1 MLVRQADLEGASPG
15 QISLLANNL
24 NLALGYEDNATL
36 LFSKDI
42 NASNFYASKSVSLSN
57 ATSAQALSLTSAA
70 RTQTFL
76 SQVAA
81 YSIAVAAGF
90 GSALFVLELDRLDN
104 LVRRMRL
111 RRTRL
116 NRGVKIDAT
125 KNPSIAPSVL
135 EFQPGLQFGRVL
147 FSESTS
153 FAGVHCVG
161 GFFAQWHSLQI
172 FLRGIGQRCE
182 GPDPELALCHN

>member
-1 MLVRQADLEGASPG
+1 MRFRQRAPLGILLVLVFCLSVGNENALGQSNQIDDTQSRLVQAFVMVQQADLEGASPA

-42 NASNFYASKSVSLSN
+42 NASNFYASKSASLSN

-70 RTQTFL
+70 RTQIFL
-76 SQVAA
+76 NQVAA

-90 GSALFVLELDRLDN
+90 GSALFVLELDRLEN

-116 NRGVKIDAT
+116 D
-125 KNPSIAPSVL
+125 
-135 EFQPGLQFGRVL
+135 
-147 FSESTS
+147 
-153 FAGVHCVG
+153 
-161 GFFAQWHSLQI
+161 
-172 FLRGIGQRCE
+172 
-182 GPDPELALCHN
+182 

>member
-1 MLVRQADLEGASPG
+1 MRFRQLAPLGILVALIFCLSVGNENAIGQSTQIDDARSKLVQAFVLVRQADFEGASPW

-36 LFSKDI
+36 LFSKDV
-42 NASNFYASKSVSLSN
+42 NASNFYANKSVSLSN

-90 GSALFVLELDRLDN
+90 GSALFVLELDRLEN

-116 NRGVKIDAT
+116 D
-125 KNPSIAPSVL
+125 
-135 EFQPGLQFGRVL
+135 
-147 FSESTS
+147 
-153 FAGVHCVG
+153 
-161 GFFAQWHSLQI
+161 
-172 FLRGIGQRCE
+172 
-182 GPDPELALCHN
+182 

>member
-1 MLVRQADLEGASPG
+1 MRFRQQAPLGILLVLIFCLLVGSENAIGQSTQIDDAQSKLVQAFVLVQQADLEGASQG

-42 NASNFYASKSVSLSN
+42 NASNFYANKSVSLSN

-76 SQVAA
+76 NRVAA
-81 YSIAVAAGF
+81 YSIAVAVGF
-90 GSALFVLELDRLDN
+90 GSALFVLEVHRVEN
-104 LVRRMRL
+104 LVRRMRS

-116 NRGVKIDAT
+116 D
-125 KNPSIAPSVL
+125 
-135 EFQPGLQFGRVL
+135 
-147 FSESTS
+147 
-153 FAGVHCVG
+153 
-161 GFFAQWHSLQI
+161 
-172 FLRGIGQRCE
+172 
-182 GPDPELALCHN
+182 

>member
-1 MLVRQADLEGASPG
+1 MRFRQRAPLGILLVLVFCLSVGNENALGQSNQIDDTQSRLVQAFVMVQQADLEGASPA

-42 NASNFYASKSVSLSN
+42 NASNFYASKSASLSN

-70 RTQTFL
+70 RTQIFL
-76 SQVAA
+76 NQVAA
-81 YSIAVAAGF
+81 YSIAVAAAF

-116 NRGVKIDAT
+116 D
-125 KNPSIAPSVL
+125 
-135 EFQPGLQFGRVL
+135 
-147 FSESTS
+147 
-153 FAGVHCVG
+153 
-161 GFFAQWHSLQI
+161 
-172 FLRGIGQRCE
+172 
-182 GPDPELALCHN
+182 

>member
-1 MLVRQADLEGASPG
+1 MRFRQRAPLGILLVLVSCLSVGNENAIGQSTQIDDAQSKLVQAFVLVRQADFEGASPW

-42 NASNFYASKSVSLSN
+42 NASNFYASKSASLSN

-70 RTQTFL
+70 RTQIFL
-76 SQVAA
+76 NQVAA

-116 NRGVKIDAT
+116 D
-125 KNPSIAPSVL
+125 
-135 EFQPGLQFGRVL
+135 
-147 FSESTS
+147 
-153 FAGVHCVG
+153 
-161 GFFAQWHSLQI
+161 
-172 FLRGIGQRCE
+172 
-182 GPDPELALCHN
+182 

>member
-1 MLVRQADLEGASPG
+1 MRFRQRAPLGILLVLVFCLSVGSENALGQSTQIDDTQSKLVEAFALVRQADLEGASPG
-15 QISLLANNL
+15 QTSLLANNL

-76 SQVAA
+76 NQVAA
-81 YSIAVAAGF
+81 YSIAVAAAI

-116 NRGVKIDAT
+116 D
-125 KNPSIAPSVL
+125 
-135 EFQPGLQFGRVL
+135 
-147 FSESTS
+147 
-153 FAGVHCVG
+153 
-161 GFFAQWHSLQI
+161 
-172 FLRGIGQRCE
+172 
-182 GPDPELALCHN
+182 

>member
-1 MLVRQADLEGASPG
+1 MRFRQRAPLGILLVLVFCLSVGNENALGQSNQIDDTQSRLVQAFVMVQQADLEGASPA

-42 NASNFYASKSVSLSN
+42 NASNFYASKSASLSN

-70 RTQTFL
+70 RTQIFL
-76 SQVAA
+76 NQVAA

-116 NRGVKIDAT
+116 D
-125 KNPSIAPSVL
+125 
-135 EFQPGLQFGRVL
+135 
-147 FSESTS
+147 
-153 FAGVHCVG
+153 
-161 GFFAQWHSLQI
+161 
-172 FLRGIGQRCE
+172 
-182 GPDPELALCHN
+182 

>member
-1 MLVRQADLEGASPG
+1 MRFRQRAPLGILLVLVFCLSVGNENALGQSNQIDDTQSRLVQAFVMVQQADLEGASPA

-42 NASNFYASKSVSLSN
+42 NASNFYASKSASLSN

-90 GSALFVLELDRLDN
+90 GSALFVLELDRLEN

-116 NRGVKIDAT
+116 D
-125 KNPSIAPSVL
+125 
-135 EFQPGLQFGRVL
+135 
-147 FSESTS
+147 
-153 FAGVHCVG
+153 
-161 GFFAQWHSLQI
+161 
-172 FLRGIGQRCE
+172 
-182 GPDPELALCHN
+182 

>member
-1 MLVRQADLEGASPG
+1 MRFRQRAPLGILLVLVFCLSVGNENALGQSNQIDDTQSRLVQAFVMVQQADLEGASPA

-24 NLALGYEDNATL
+24 NLALGYEDNAIQ

-42 NASNFYASKSVSLSN
+42 NASNFYASKSASLSN

-70 RTQTFL
+70 RTQIFL
-76 SQVAA
+76 NQVAA

-90 GSALFVLELDRLDN
+90 GSALFVLEFDRLDN

-116 NRGVKIDAT
+116 D
-125 KNPSIAPSVL
+125 
-135 EFQPGLQFGRVL
+135 
-147 FSESTS
+147 
-153 FAGVHCVG
+153 
-161 GFFAQWHSLQI
+161 
-172 FLRGIGQRCE
+172 
-182 GPDPELALCHN
+182 

>member
-1 MLVRQADLEGASPG
+1 MRFRQRAPLGILLVLVFCLSVGNENALGQSNQIDDTQSRLVQAFVMVQQADLEGASPA

-57 ATSAQALSLTSAA
+57 VTLAQALSLTGAA

-76 SQVAA
+76 NQVAA
-81 YSIAVAAGF
+81 YSIAVAAAF

-116 NRGVKIDAT
+116 D
-125 KNPSIAPSVL
+125 
-135 EFQPGLQFGRVL
+135 
-147 FSESTS
+147 
-153 FAGVHCVG
+153 
-161 GFFAQWHSLQI
+161 
-172 FLRGIGQRCE
+172 
-182 GPDPELALCHN
+182 

>member
-1 MLVRQADLEGASPG
+1 MRFRQRAPLGILLVLVSCLSVGSANAIGQSTQIDDAQSKLVQAFVLVQQADLEGASQG

-76 SQVAA
+76 NRVAA
-81 YSIAVAAGF
+81 YSIAVAVGF
-90 GSALFVLELDRLDN
+90 GSALFVLEVHRVEN
-104 LVRRMRL
+104 LVRRMRS

-116 NRGVKIDAT
+116 D
-125 KNPSIAPSVL
+125 
-135 EFQPGLQFGRVL
+135 
-147 FSESTS
+147 
-153 FAGVHCVG
+153 
-161 GFFAQWHSLQI
+161 
-172 FLRGIGQRCE
+172 
-182 GPDPELALCHN
+182 